1 MPTVLSEIEMV
12 RRVALFIG
20 VIVIAG
26 ISALAVLEC
35 REKHHGASKM
45 NLSSAKAKS
54 SPTPQADGT
63 ADLMGIDLR
72 GRTAPGFTLKDLGGK
87 NVSLADYKG
96 HAVVMNFWATY
107 CGPCKLEMPWF
118 EQLQSKY
125 KNQGLVILG
134 INQDEGMNP
143 RDVGIAARHVGVSYP
158 ILIPDPAVSKEYG
171 GVDYLP
177 ETFYVDRDGKVLL
190 QTAGAPT
197 REQIEANIRHALAA
211 GF

>member
-1 MPTVLSEIEMV
+1 MT
-12 RRVALFIG
+12 RRVALFTG
-20 VIVIAG
+20 VIVVAG
-26 ISALAVLEC
+26 ISALAALKGGG
-35 REKHHGASKM
+35 KHQEASKT
-45 NLSSAKAKS
+45 NLSSAEANS
-54 SPTPQADGT
+54 SLKPQDDGT
-63 ADLMGIDLR
+63 ADFMGIDLR
-72 GRTAPGFTLKDLGGK
+72 GKSAPGFTLKDLGGK

-96 HAVVMNFWATY
+96 HAVVVNFWATY

-134 INQDEGMNP
+134 INQDEGMTQ
-143 RDVGIAARHVGVSYP
+143 RDVRIAAMHVGVSYP
-158 ILIPDPAVSKEYG
+158 ILMPEPAVSKEYG

-197 REQIEANIRHALAA
+197 KEQIEANIRDTLAR
-211 GF
+211 GL

>member
-1 MPTVLSEIEMV
+1 MA

-20 VIVIAG
+20 AIVIAG
-26 ISALAVLEC
+26 ISSLAVLKC
-35 REKHHGASKM
+35 TEKHHEASKT
-45 NLSSAKAKS
+45 NHSFAKANS
-54 SPTPQADGT
+54 SPTSEADGT

-72 GRTAPGFTLKDLGGK
+72 GHIAPGFRLKDLGGK

-96 HAVVMNFWATY
+96 RAVVVNFWATY

-118 EQLQSKY
+118 EQLQSEY

-134 INQDEGMNP
+134 INQDEGMTP

-158 ILIPDPAVSKEYG
+158 ILMPDPAVSKEYG

-197 REQIEANIRHALAA
+197 KEQIETNIRHALAA
-211 GF
+211 GS

>member
-1 MPTVLSEIEMV
+1 MA

-26 ISALAVLEC
+26 ISGLAVLKC
-35 REKHHGASKM
+35 TEKHHEAAKA
-45 NLSSAKAKS
+45 NHSSANAES

-72 GRTAPGFTLKDLGGK
+72 GNTAPGFTLKALRGK

-96 HAVVMNFWATY
+96 HAVVVNFWATY

-118 EQLQSKY
+118 EQLHSKY
-125 KNQGLVILG
+125 KSQGLVILG
-134 INQDEGMNP
+134 INQDEGMIP
-143 RDVGIAARHVGVSYP
+143 RDVGIAAMHIGVSYP
-158 ILIPDPAVSKEYG
+158 ILMPDPAVSKEYG

-190 QTAGAPT
+190 QTAGALT
-197 REQIEANIRHALAA
+197 RDQIEANIRHALAA

>member
-1 MPTVLSEIEMV
+1 MA
-12 RRVALFIG
+12 RRVVLFIG

-26 ISALAVLEC
+26 ISTLAVLKC
-35 REKHHGASKM
+35 REKHHEASET
-45 NLSSAKAKS
+45 NHSSAKANPS
-54 SPTPQADGT
+54 STPQADET

-72 GRTAPGFTLKDLGGK
+72 GKAAPGFTLKDLGGK

-96 HAVVMNFWATY
+96 HAVVVNFWATF

-134 INQDEGMNP
+134 INQDEGTTP
-143 RDVGIAARHVGVSYP
+143 KDVGIAARHVGVSYP
-158 ILIPDPAVSKEYG
+158 ILMPGPAVSKEYG

-197 REQIEANIRHALAA
+197 RDQIESNIRQTLAA

>member
-1 MPTVLSEIEMV
+1 MA

-26 ISALAVLEC
+26 ISALAVLKC
-35 REKHHGASKM
+35 TEKRHEAAKA
-45 NLSSAKAKS
+45 NDSSANANS

-63 ADLMGIDLR
+63 VDLMGIDLR
-72 GRTAPGFTLKDLGGK
+72 GKTAPGFTLKALRGK

-96 HAVVMNFWATY
+96 HAVVVNFWATY
-107 CGPCKLEMPWF
+107 CGPCKVEMPWF
-118 EQLQSKY
+118 EQLHSKY
-125 KNQGLVILG
+125 KSQGLVILG
-134 INQDEGMNP
+134 INQDEGMIP
-143 RDVGIAARHVGVSYP
+143 RDVGIAAMHIGVSYP
-158 ILIPDPAVSKEYG
+158 ILMPDPAVSKEYG

-197 REQIEANIRHALAA
+197 RDQIEANIRHALAA

>member
-1 MPTVLSEIEMV
+1 M
-12 RRVALFIG
+12 RRGVALFVG
-20 VIVIAG
+20 VIVVAS
-26 ISALAVLEC
+26 ISALAALKC
-35 REKHHGASKM
+35 RGKHHEASKT
-45 NLSSAKAKS
+45 NLSSAAEANS
-54 SPTPQADGT
+54 SLKPQADGT
-63 ADLMGIDLR
+63 ADFMGIDLR
-72 GRTAPGFTLKDLGGK
+72 GKPAPGFTLKDLGGK

-96 HAVVMNFWATY
+96 HAVVVNFWATY

-134 INQDEGMNP
+134 INQDEGMTQ
-143 RDVGIAARHVGVSYP
+143 RDVRIAAMHVGVSYP
-158 ILIPDPAVSKEYG
+158 ILMPEPAVSKEYG

-197 REQIEANIRHALAA
+197 REEIEANIRNTLAV
-211 GF
+211 GL